1 MREKEKNSIS
11 NKDLKE
17 RHKDYRMRWYFQ
29 TKFEQVFMVI
39 WHAVI
44 NVFHCIPL
52 VISGKKIID
61 HSTRLEENGFAQTK
75 SELDALS
82 TVKILM
88 MLAPILVGFLVPMI
102 QWGSLMLY
110 YYYGHPW
117 CRIFNKLDFTKPE
130 QPNTKQNKID
140 AIS

>member
-29 TKFEQVFMVI
+29 TKFEQVFIVI

-44 NVFHCIPL
+44 NVFHCFPL

-82 TVKILM
+82 TAKILM
-88 MLAPILVGFLVPMI
+88 MVAPIFVGFVVPMI
-102 QWGSLMLY
+102 QWGTLMLY

-117 CRIFNKLDFTKPE
+117 CRIFNKQDFIKPE
-130 QPNTKQNKID
+130 QPHTKQNKID

>member
-1 MREKEKNSIS
+1 MREKEKKSIS

-88 MLAPILVGFLVPMI
+88 MVAPIFVGFVVPMI
-102 QWGSLMLY
+102 QWGALMLY

-117 CRIFNKLDFTKPE
+117 CRIFNKPDFTKPE